1 MGVIQ
6 QSINQAISVGGLAN
20 HLYQQSPG
28 YQRKMEEEEFN
39 KSTERFVKAQEAL
52 ALKKKEPGSLTTK
65 DIENAQLQLG
75 ERRAAELLARGKYS
89 AYASRVEKNSLAKA
103 ISSNPVSPF
112 GTQIPPEYDEQRA
125 QAANQRAEDTARQIA
140 EQNQRNRDIVR
151 QLRGLLPMSQEVVA
165 KRNARI
171 AKEGLNESK

>member
-6 QSINQAISVGGLAN
+6 QSVNQAFSMAGLAK

-28 YQRKMEEEEFN
+28 YQKKQEEKEFN
-39 KSTERFVKAQEAL
+39 ESTEGYIKAQEAL
-52 ALKKKEPGSLTTK
+52 ALKKKEAGPLATK
-65 DIENAQLQLG
+65 DIENAQMQLG

-89 AYASRVEKNSLAKA
+89 AYANRVTNNAYARA

-125 QAANQRAEDTARQIA
+125 QAANQRAEDTARQVS
-140 EQNQRNRDIVR
+140 EQSQRNRDILN
-151 QLRGLLPMSQEVVA
+151 QLRGVNQVA
-165 KRNARI
+165 QAFLH
-171 AKEGLNESK
+171 KEGNK

>member
-6 QSINQAISVGGLAN
+6 QSVNQAFSMAGLAK

-28 YQRKMEEEEFN
+28 YQKRMEEKEFDE
-39 KSTERFVKAQEAL
+39 STERFIKGQEAL
-52 ALKKKEPGSLTTK
+52 ALKKKDASPLAMK
-65 DIENAQLQLG
+65 DIENAEIQLG

-89 AYASRVEKNSLAKA
+89 AYANRVVNNSLGKA

-112 GTQIPPEYDEQRA
+112 GTQAPPAYDEQRA
-125 QAANQRAEDTARQIA
+125 QAANDRAEDQARQIA

-151 QLRGLLPMSQEVVA
+151 QLRGLLPLSQELVA
-165 KRNARI
+165 KH
-171 AKEGLNESK
+171 KEGIK